1 MNALSERQQLVFR
14 CFRIRLTLY
23 HEAWPRHCP
32 HVDVPS
38 EDEGGKSSPPHQ
50 AAISDA
56 FMTAT
61 TWVKPRRGV
70 GLDVLLG
77 PSLLRQPHSYKR
89 RPAEDE
95 GLKLLD
101 LHRLAGR

>member
-1 MNALSERQQLVFR
+1 
-14 CFRIRLTLY
+14 
-23 HEAWPRHCP
+23 
-32 HVDVPS
+32 
-38 EDEGGKSSPPHQ
+38 
-50 AAISDA
+50 
-56 FMTAT
+56 MTAT

-89 RPAEDE
+89 RPAQDE